1 VKPTPWFVMIGQTL
15 AHYTILEELGRGG
28 MGIVYRARDRTL
40 GREVAL
46 KLLSPALTR
55 APDSRERLLRE
66 ARAAAALSHPAVT
79 VVYGVEE
86 GEDGALFIAME
97 LVRGRALKA
106 LLETAPPT
114 AAQCV
119 DLAIEMA
126 DALAEAHAQELVH
139 RDLKPGNVMVTE
151 SGHAKIIDFGL
162 AKSRALG
169 PLVADPD
176 ALAKAETRPGT
187 LIGTAAYMSPEQVRG
202 SDVDARSDL
211 FALGAMLHEML
222 AGRPAFL
229 RASGVET
236 LHAVLKDPA
245 PRLPERG
252 LGEAGA
258 MLQRIVDRCLEK
270 DPRQRYVDA
279 RALAADLRAA
289 RERLETDSGGSRSA
303 TPRPR
308 DAGATLRAAI
318 VDDEEPA
325 RALLREYLAAHGDVE
340 IVAECRNGFEAVKA
354 VAEARPDLMF
364 LDVQMPKLDG
374 FEVVELV
381 GSEVGVVFVTAF
393 DEHALKAFEVNAV
406 DYLLKPVAPERFAA
420 ALERARQRLRARTP
434 LPIPQL
440 MEAAR
445 PSGQS
450 LERVLVR
457 QGAQVEVIPVD
468 RLDYVEAQDD
478 YVSLKTGGKSFLK
491 QQTLAELERTLDAAR
506 FVRIHRSYLLN
517 LDRLVRLETDARD
530 NKIAVLRDG
539 TRLPVSRSGHA
550 KLKSLL

>member
-1 VKPTPWFVMIGQTL
+1 
-15 AHYTILEELGRGG
+15 
-28 MGIVYRARDRTL
+28 
-40 GREVAL
+40 
-46 KLLSPALTR
+46 
-55 APDSRERLLRE
+55 
-66 ARAAAALSHPAVT
+66 
-79 VVYGVEE
+79 
-86 GEDGALFIAME
+86 
-97 LVRGRALKA
+97 
-106 LLETAPPT
+106 
-114 AAQCV
+114 
-119 DLAIEMA
+119 
-126 DALAEAHAQELVH
+126 
-139 RDLKPGNVMVTE
+139 
-151 SGHAKIIDFGL
+151 
-162 AKSRALG
+162 
-169 PLVADPD
+169 
-176 ALAKAETRPGT
+176 
-187 LIGTAAYMSPEQVRG
+187 
-202 SDVDARSDL
+202 
-211 FALGAMLHEML
+211 
-222 AGRPAFL
+222 
-229 RASGVET
+229 
-236 LHAVLKDPA
+236 
-245 PRLPERG
+245 
-252 LGEAGA
+252 

-279 RALAADLRAA
+279 RALATDLRAA

-308 DAGATLRAAI
+308 DPGATLRAAI

-340 IVAECRNGFEAVKA
+340 IVAECGNGFEAVKA

-445 PSGQS
+445 PSGQA
-450 LERVLVR
+450 LERVLVK

-517 LDRLVRLETDARD
+517 LDRLARLETDARD